1 MIYDLRLE
9 IEVDAFFTGRFQAF
23 KSEICILKS
32 KITGLHCSRRL
43 PHKGKRSKASSGGGP
58 KLGPLVLNSSL
69 GTIFALMR
77 VRTSP
82 DVS

>member
-1 MIYDLRLE
+1 MISDCRLQ
-9 IEVDAFFTGRFQAF
+9 IEVGAFFTGGFQAF

-43 PHKGKRSKASSGGGP
+43 PHQGKTSKAFSGGGP
-58 KLGPLVLNSSL
+58 KLGFLVLNFSL
-69 GTIFALMR
+69 GTIFALIR